1 MATSENVTASQL
13 TIQGREA
20 LAYVRD
26 CSADPF
32 RLAKIFS
39 SDASYNESDNSV
51 SLPPLHEFYENDDA
65 EEFVERLRRLGFLVS
80 CYYDATYIRW
90 RSTVD
95 FPNSRQAADRTADY
109 LQPLVDKC
117 IRETKHAIEAEI
129 AKHKFSTVIRDIMQY
144 DADVRIEVTIFL
156 QNMGYQ
162 VTKYYECYGDEFHST
177 HIGYTVSWHPPKTI
191 RDMNVIPWWKFWRK

>member
-1 MATSENVTASQL
+1 MDTSVNATASQL

-32 RLAKIFS
+32 RLAKIFAN
-39 SDASYNESDNSV
+39 DASYDESNNSIN
-51 SLPPLHEFYENDDA
+51 LPPLHEFYENDDA
-65 EEFVERLRRLGFLVS
+65 EEFVERLRRLGFIVS
-80 CYYDATYIRW
+80 CYYDATYIQW
-90 RSTVD
+90 RSTVT
-95 FPNSRQAADRTADY
+95 FPDSRQAADMTADC

-144 DADVRIEVTIFL
+144 DARVRTEVTIFL
-156 QNMGYQ
+156 QNIGYQ
-162 VTKYYECYGDEFHST
+162 VTKYYECYGEPFHSE
-177 HIGYTVSWHPPKTI
+177 HVGYEISWHPPKTI
-191 RDMNVIPWWKFWRK
+191 RDMDVIPWWKFWRK